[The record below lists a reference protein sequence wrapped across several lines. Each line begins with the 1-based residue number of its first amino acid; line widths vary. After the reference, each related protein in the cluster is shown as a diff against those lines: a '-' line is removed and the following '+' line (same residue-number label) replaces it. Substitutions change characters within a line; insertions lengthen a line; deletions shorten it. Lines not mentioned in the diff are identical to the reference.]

1 MLSTHINQSAQSVSM
16 TALSTSAA
24 TDQFLLSL
32 LLIVP
37 FMAFFIIWLIK
48 DTQKIRVVALFS
60 TVLELVIS
68 LYILWQFNPQLSGFQ
83 FIEQRVW
90 ISSLNIQYLVGVD
103 GISILFLPLI
113 SLLFT
118 AVILASWNS
127 IKHMVQLYFSMIML
141 LLCAN
146 IGVFIALDG
155 ILFFLF
161 WELTLPPIYFLVS
174 LWGIGSHR
182 RSAAIKYTSIMLAGG
197 IPILMSWI
205 YLATQYADIHGGL
218 SFSYLQ
224 LTGTPFSLETQS
236 IVFFLFLVGFGVKAP
251 IFPFHSWLPSIA
263 MEGPIAII
271 VTVTGLKLGAYGMIR
286 FMAPLA
292 PQATQEFHWL
302 LAGLGVIGILYGAII
317 ALGQSNIRRVLAFSS
332 ISHVGLIV
340 LGLSTFTIQSIQG
353 MVVQLINFSILSGG
367 LFLLTG
373 FIHNRVGSTDLSNL
387 GGAAKNMPLLASF
400 FFLLGMA
407 SLGVPGT
414 NGFVAEHL
422 ILFSSIQNHT
432 GAGLA
437 ALFGIILSAAYFFR
451 IYRGTFL
458 GSVKNPAI
466 EQSIDLLPRELLI
479 MVVFASF
486 ILLVGIFPNS
496 ILSLIELSSYQW
508 LSHFK

>member
-1 MLSTHINQSAQSVSM
+1 MV
-16 TALSTSAA
+16 A
-24 TDQFLLSL
+24 TDHFLLSL
-32 LLIVP
+32 LLIIP
-37 FMAFFIIWLIK
+37 FTTFFIIWLVK
-48 DTQKIRVVALFS
+48 DTKQIRTLALFA
-60 TVLELVIS
+60 TIIELVIS
-68 LYILWQFNPQLSGFQ
+68 LYLLWQFNPQFSGFQ
-83 FIEQRVW
+83 FVEQRLW
-90 ISSLNIQYLVGVD
+90 ISSLNIYYLIGVD
-103 GISILFLPLI
+103 GISILFLPLT

-118 AVILASWNS
+118 AVILASWNT
-127 IKHMVQLYFSMIML
+127 IKYLPQLYFSMLML
-141 LLCAN
+141 LLGAN
-146 IGVFIALDG
+146 IGIFIALDG

-182 RSAAIKYTSIMLAGG
+182 RSAAIKYTSIMLGGG
-197 IPILMSWI
+197 IPILFAWI
-205 YLATQYADIHGGL
+205 YLATQYSDIHTGL

-224 LTGTPFSLETQS
+224 LANTSFSLETQT
-236 IVFFLFLVGFGVKAP
+236 IVFFLFLVGFGIKAP

-286 FMAPLA
+286 FMAPLT
-292 PQATQEFHWL
+292 PQATQEFQWL

-353 MVVQLINFSILSGG
+353 IVIQLINFSILSGG

-373 FIHNRVGSTDLSNL
+373 FLHSRIGSTDLSNL
-387 GGAAKNMPLLASF
+387 GGAAKSMPLLASF
-400 FFLLGMA
+400 FFLLGIA

-437 ALFGIILSAAYFFR
+437 ALLGIILSAAYFFR
-451 IYRGTFL
+451 IYQGTFL
-458 GSVKNPAI
+458 GSVTNPVI
-466 EQSIDLLPRELLI
+466 EQSMDLLPKELLVMMI
-479 MVVFASF
+479 FTLF
-486 ILLVGIFPNS
+486 ILIVGLFPNS
-496 ILSLIELSSYQW
+496 LLSIIESSSYQW